1 MKDIYG
7 RTIDYL
13 RISIT
18 DKCNYR
24 CVYCMPQEGVE
35 LKRHEE
41 ILTFEEIKFICEAL
55 VPLGLK
61 HLRITGG
68 EPLVRKNASFLI
80 QTLKEINGIET
91 ISLTTNGSLIENHIE
106 KLLET
111 SIDSINISLDTLDEQ
126 KFHKITRTG
135 NLKDVLSGIY
145 ITLEQIKKKQKST
158 KIKLNCVLQQHNWKE
173 DARNI
178 SSLAKNEDLY
188 VRFIE
193 RMPLENMNEEG
204 IFQEQVLELLEKIYG
219 SYQKIDIDKHI
230 YGHGPGIYYQFKY
243 LKGKIGF
250 ISALSH
256 KFCDSCNRIR
266 ITCDGQL
273 RLCLQSSKTYDIR
286 QLIRDGISKNELTDY
301 FSEIIQEKPKEHI
314 FQKNCGAGSIEA
326 KSMSQIGG

>member
-1 MKDIYG
+1 MKDNYG

-24 CVYCMPQEGVE
+24 CVYCMPKEGVL
-35 LKRHEE
+35 LKKHEE
-41 ILTFEEIKFICEAL
+41 ILTFDEIKFICEAL

-68 EPLVRKNASFLI
+68 EPLVRKNVSFLI
-80 QTLKEINGIET
+80 QILKQISGVET
-91 ISLTTNGSLIENHIE
+91 ISLTTNGSLVKNHIE

-135 NLKDVLSGIY
+135 NLKDVLSGIH
-145 ITLEQIKKKQKST
+145 ITLEQIKKKQKNT
-158 KIKLNCVLQQHNWKE
+158 KIKLNCVLQQENWKE
-173 DARNI
+173 DAINI
-178 SSLAKNEDLY
+178 ASLAKNEDLY

-193 RMPLENMNEEG
+193 RMPLEGMKKES
-204 IFQEQVLELLEKIYG
+204 IFQEQVLELLEKEYG
-219 SYQKIDIDKHI
+219 FYQKINIDKYI
-230 YGHGPGIYYQFKY
+230 YGHGPGIYYQFENI
-243 LKGKIGF
+243 KGKIGF

-286 QLIRDGISKNELTDY
+286 KLVRDGITKNELTDY
-301 FSEIIQEKPKEHI
+301 FSKIIKEKPKEHI
-314 FQKNCGAGSIEA
+314 FQKNCGLGVIEA